1 MSPARI
7 VCMRHGQTDHNV
19 ARRFQGM
26 SDVPLNEYGREQA
39 RRAAGVLAQRVTSA
53 PASVG
58 ISASAAGAAVR
69 VRVASSPLKRAAETA
84 QIVAAAL
91 RQRGTTVDGVHADK
105 RFIERSYGRFEG
117 ATIEQIRSLM
127 PVFFDQ
133 WSATGES
140 AGAGIEPSGEVGE
153 RFAAG
158 VADVSQG
165 MDEGDVLIVVAHGS
179 AISRG
184 LTTLLGLDAGTFRG
198 LRGLDNCH
206 WSELVP
212 DRKHGGWQ
220 LAAHNV
226 GWSEQA
232 IGA

>member
-1 MSPARI
+1 
-7 VCMRHGQTDHNV
+7 
-19 ARRFQGM
+19 
-26 SDVPLNEYGREQA
+26 
-39 RRAAGVLAQRVTSA
+39 
-53 PASVG
+53 
-58 ISASAAGAAVR
+58 
-69 VRVASSPLKRAAETA
+69 
-84 QIVAAAL
+84 
-91 RQRGTTVDGVHADK
+91 
-105 RFIERSYGRFEG
+105 
-117 ATIEQIRSLM
+117 M